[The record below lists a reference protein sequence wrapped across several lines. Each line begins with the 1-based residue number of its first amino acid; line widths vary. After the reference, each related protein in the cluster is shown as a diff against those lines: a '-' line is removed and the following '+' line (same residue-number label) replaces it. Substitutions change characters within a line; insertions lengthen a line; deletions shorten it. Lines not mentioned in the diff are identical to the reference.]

1 MPESMSFSLTQLNI
15 SLLIPMSISLLG
27 GIVLLGVGVFNK
39 IKSRDLYITIALL
52 FVIVNLGFLI
62 LEANPLFAPGFFGML
77 LVDGISLLAQIIM
90 LITTLILLL
99 FFMRQNAFDETQ
111 NAEFYALLLFAL
123 VGFSFMVSSQNL
135 ILILLGLETA
145 SLSIYALIAL
155 HNKQVAFEASIKYFI
170 MGALATAFYAFGA
183 MLLYATTGS
192 VNLVSIAKFLLQHN
206 YEPSILVFAGFT
218 FLIAAF
224 GFKISMVPFHTW
236 VPDVYEGS
244 NSLLAAFIAIVPKIA
259 AFSVII
265 SVFSIFL
272 KSHSPFVEYTLYTLV
287 VLSITLP
294 NLIALAQK
302 DVKRMLAY
310 SSISHSGFVLAAILI
325 GTQEAFS
332 IVFLYWILFLFANL
346 GAFGILWLSAD
357 SKYNHSFKSFSGM
370 IKTNPTLAIFL
381 SLFMF
386 ALAGI
391 PPFSVFWGKMYLIL
405 EALSAD
411 YIFLALVMVA
421 NSTIAGF
428 YYLKLVV
435 YIFAKDSNGIGDY
448 QPPLE
453 LSSKVAIGICAIMS
467 VGCMFMVQN
476 LLDIISYYLKI
487 Y

>member
-39 IKSRDLYITIALL
+39 IKSRDLYIAISLL
-52 FVIVNLGFLI
+52 FVIVNLGFLV
-62 LEANPLFAPGFFGML
+62 LEANPLLAPGFFGLL
-77 LVDGISLLAQIIM
+77 LVDGISLLAQMIM
-90 LITTLILLL
+90 LITTLIILL
-99 FFMRQNAFDETQ
+99 FFMRQNSFAETQ

-155 HNKQVAFEASIKYFI
+155 HNKQVSFESSIKYFV

-192 VNLVSIAKFLLQHN
+192 VNLVNVAKFLLEHN

-218 FLIAAF
+218 FLVAAF

-265 SVFSIFL
+265 SVFNIFL
-272 KSHSPFVEYTLYTLV
+272 KSHNTFVEYTLYTLII
-287 VLSITLP
+287 LSITLP
-294 NLIALAQK
+294 NLIALVQK

-310 SSISHSGFVLAAILI
+310 SSISHSGFVLAAIFV
-325 GTQEAFS
+325 GTQQALEV
-332 IVFLYWILFLFANL
+332 VFLYWILFLFANV

-405 EALSAD
+405 EVLSAD
-411 YIFLALVMVA
+411 YIFLALAMVI

-467 VGCMFMVQN
+467 VGCIFMVQN